1 MMGLVA
7 EAEAVA
13 VERVKVGLASCA
25 GPKRRQSAVGMEGR
39 EVEFEAKVA
48 RVVVTVVRVVAL
60 EEQVAAAAAT
70 ACMLR
75 TQCTRTDHKSTRCTT
90 PGI

>member
-25 GPKRRQSAVGMEGR
+25 GPKRLQSAVGMEGR

-70 ACMLR
+70 AASATAEDRAPRRQGHR
-75 TQCTRTDHKSTRCTT
+75 TPS
-90 PGI
+90 